1 VAEPGARGRATR
13 LDVLEFPMDH
23 LFVYNNGFEVS
34 QIVRK
39 QFAIRK
45 PATEVVNTFS
55 NLITLKSIK
64 ITRLTL
70 RITVPSGVDL
80 VLLITEHAAP

>member
-1 VAEPGARGRATR
+1 MAEPGARSRATR
-13 LDVLEFPMDH
+13 LDVLKFPMDH
-23 LFVYNNGFEVS
+23 LFVYNNGFEVP

-45 PATEVVNTFS
+45 PATKVVNTFS